1 MSAAKKPTAKTDNF
15 LNKFMSADLNRW
27 NKYLALIFAVQGIVI
42 LILSV
47 NRSYPISTSF
57 LGIDTLQSQA
67 QNSTVFATGIQH
79 VFDVNIAYLIAA
91 FFFIGAIAHA
101 LVATKLRTMYER
113 DIKNGINRIRWIE
126 YALCAGVMI
135 ALIGMLVGV
144 EDISTIFL
152 LFGTTAVMS
161 LLGIVMEAQNQGTRK
176 VSWASFIVGCSVGA
190 LPWIVLATYLISGGI
205 YGTNAPG
212 FVYWVFGTM
221 LVLFAAFPVNTYLIF
236 HKSGKWKDYLFG
248 ERMFMILS
256 LVAKTAL
263 AWIVFAGSLHP

>member
-1 MSAAKKPTAKTDNF
+1 MSDAKKSTAKTDNF
-15 LNKFMSADLNRW
+15 LNKLMSASLNGW
-27 NKYLALIFAVQGIVI
+27 NKYLALIFALQGVVI

-47 NRSYPISTSF
+47 NRSYPISTNF

-67 QNSTVFATGIQH
+67 QNGTVFATGTQH
-79 VFDVNIAYLIAA
+79 LIDINIAYLIAA
-91 FFFIGAIAHA
+91 FFFIAAITHG
-101 LVATKLRTMYER
+101 LVATKLRTVYEQ
-113 DIKNGINRIRWIE
+113 DIKKGINRIRWIE
-126 YALCAGVMI
+126 YALCAGVMM
-135 ALIGMLVGV
+135 ALIGLLVGV
-144 EDISTIFL
+144 EDIATIFL

-161 LLGIVMEAQNQGTRK
+161 LMGIVMEMQNQGARK
-176 VSWASFIVGCSVGA
+176 VNWASFIVGCLVGV

-221 LVLFAAFPVNTYLIF
+221 LILFAAFPVNTYLIF
-236 HKSGKWKDYLFG
+236 HKSGRWKDYLFG

-263 AWIVFAGSLHP
+263 AWIIFAGSLHP

>member
-1 MSAAKKPTAKTDNF
+1 MSVAKKSTAKTDNL
-15 LNKFMSADLNRW
+15 LNKLMSADLNGW
-27 NKYLALIFAVQGIVI
+27 NKYLALIFALQGVVI

-67 QNSTVFATGIQH
+67 QNNVVLATGVQH
-79 VFDVNIAYLIAA
+79 LFDVNIAYLIAT
-91 FFFIGAIAHA
+91 FFFVAAITHG
-101 LVATKLRTMYER
+101 LVVTKLRSFYER
-113 DIKNGINRIRWIE
+113 DIKKGLNRIRWIE
-126 YALCAGVMI
+126 YALCAGLMI

-161 LLGIVMEAQNQGTRK
+161 LLGIVVEAQNQGARK

-190 LPWIVLATYLISGGI
+190 LPWVVLAAYLISGGI
-205 YGTNAPG
+205 YGTNAPA
-212 FVYWVFGTM
+212 FVYWVFGVM
-221 LVLFAAFPVNTYLIF
+221 LILFAAFPVNTYLIF
-236 HKSGKWKDYLFG
+236 HKAGKWKDYMFG

>member
-1 MSAAKKPTAKTDNF
+1 MIAAKKSTSNPDSL
-15 LNKFMSADLNRW
+15 LNRLMAADLNGW
-27 NKYLALIFAVQGIVI
+27 NKYLALIFAVQGVVI

-57 LGIDTLQSQA
+57 LGMDTLQSQS
-67 QNSTVFATGIQH
+67 QNSVVLATGMQH
-79 VFDVNIAYLIAA
+79 LLDVNIAYLIAA
-91 FFFIGAIAHA
+91 FFFVAAITHG
-101 LVATKLRTMYER
+101 LVVTKLRSFYEQ
-113 DIKNGINRIRWIE
+113 DIKKGVNRIRWIE
-126 YALCAGVMI
+126 YALCAGLMI

-161 LLGIVMEAQNQGTRK
+161 LLGIVVESQNQGTRK
-176 VSWASFIVGCSVGA
+176 VSWASFIVGCVVGV

-221 LVLFAAFPVNTYLIF
+221 LLLFAAFPVNTYLIF
-236 HKSGKWKDYLFG
+236 HKTGRWKDYMFG
-248 ERMFMILS
+248 ERMFMFLS